1 MRHEVISEAEL
12 LSEQPSYYV
21 HCIANTCQA
30 VTMFLPC
37 LVGKIHVVT
46 SCFACL
52 IGDIVYMSVIADDR

>member
-1 MRHEVISEAEL
+1 
-12 LSEQPSYYV
+12 
-21 HCIANTCQA
+21 
-30 VTMFLPC
+30 LPC